1 MKLKHLSSW
10 SFSLL
15 LGVVLAALSV
25 GCDSG
30 GGGGSGSTSAG
41 DVSALE
47 AKVAQGDGDAAMKL
61 GEMFAGKSGKDN
73 QIEAAKWFHIAGRL
87 GNATAKMGLE
97 AVIRGM
103 PLEDQTEAEL
113 RAEKVNYPR
122 K

>member
-15 LGVVLAALSV
+15 LGVVLALSV
-25 GCDSG
+25 GCDKG
-30 GGGGSGSTSAG
+30 GGGGSVNAG
-41 DVSALE
+41 EVAALE

-61 GEMFAGKSGKDN
+61 GEMFAGQSGKDN
-73 QIEAAKWFHIAGRL
+73 QIEAAKWFHVAGRL

-97 AVIRGM
+97 AVTTGM
-103 PLEDQTEAEL
+103 PLEDQSEAEL